1 MARSI
6 WRVALAVVVLGGAGV
21 LAWGWRLSPGLA
33 GVEGPAAA
41 GEGEDPTAVPAVAA
55 PEFPEGL
62 AWLQGGPHKLADL
75 RGRVTVLHFWTNG
88 CVNCIHNY
96 PTYRAWQEKY
106 EGKDVTLVGVHTPE
120 FAREAPA
127 ERVGRK
133 ARDNGLKFPI
143 VLDTESRVWKAWGNR
158 YWPSVYLIDRQGRV
172 RYRWEG
178 ELHLDTAAGRRFA
191 RHIDELLAE
200 KPGRE

>member
-1 MARSI
+1 META
-6 WRVALAVVVLGGAGV
+6 AV
-21 LAWGWRLSPGLA
+21 
-33 GVEGPAAA
+33 A
-41 GEGEDPTAVPAVAA
+41 GEAEDGVTVPAVAA
-55 PEFPEGL
+55 PEFPEGVQ
-62 AWLQGGPHKLADL
+62 WVQGGPLNFADL

-88 CVNCIHNY
+88 CINCIHNY

-106 EGKDVTLVGVHTPE
+106 ADKEVTLVGVHTPE
-120 FAREAPA
+120 FRWEAPA
-127 ERVGRK
+127 ERVRQK
-133 ARDNGLKFPI
+133 ARANGLKFPI
-143 VLDTESRVWKAWGNR
+143 VLDTGSRIWEAWGNR

-200 KPGRE
+200 KP